1 MRSRIWAVLLAAG
14 LMLSLSACEGW
25 GRYLAEERQNGA
37 HFATWQHM
45 GYSLF
50 RATPQETTKGDIQA
64 AQSEK
69 WWGDVVRVAP
79 IQ

>member
-1 MRSRIWAVLLAAG
+1 MRSRLWVGLLVVG
-14 LMLSLSACEGW
+14 VMLSLSACGW
-25 GRYLAEERQNGA
+25 GRYLDMERQGGA

-50 RATPQETTKGDIQA
+50 RATPQETTKSDIQS
-64 AQSEK
+64 AQAEK
-69 WWGDVVRVAP
+69 WWGDAIRVAP